1 VSGAGAVA
9 TASLNDRLTLTAN
22 LGVVVGLAILI
33 VELNQA
39 NQLAESQ
46 AHVLRLDQMQQAQV
60 AFAESD
66 ELPQIELK
74 ALNDGVQLL
83 SDLERSKFRR
93 WHTSVMLRM
102 QSHYY
107 HYEQGYLD
115 DETGQE
121 VLNAAAD
128 SLALWKQFDVKIS
141 NKRFLR
147 VVEEVAAAR

>member
-1 VSGAGAVA
+1 VA
-9 TASLNDRLTLTAN
+9 TASLNDRLNLIAN

-33 VELNQA
+33 LEINQA
-39 NQLAESQ
+39 NRLAETQ

-60 AFAESD
+60 TFAESD

-74 ALNDGVQLL
+74 AFNEGVQSL

-102 QSHYY
+102 QSHYH

-121 VLNAAAD
+121 VLNSAAN
-128 SLALWKQFDVKIS
+128 SLALWKQLDIQILDKGFQ
-141 NKRFLR
+141 R
-147 VVEEVAAAR
+147 VVEDAAAAR